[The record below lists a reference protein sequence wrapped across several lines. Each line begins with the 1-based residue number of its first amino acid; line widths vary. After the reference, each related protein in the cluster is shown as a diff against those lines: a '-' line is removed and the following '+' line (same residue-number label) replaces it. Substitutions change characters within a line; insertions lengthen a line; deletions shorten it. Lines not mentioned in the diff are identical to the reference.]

1 MTQDKQIISTDKAP
15 AAIGPYSQAVKVGG
29 LLFMSGQIPV
39 NPSNGAIVSE
49 DIQEQAKQSL
59 ENLKAVITAA
69 GGSLSD
75 IVKTTIFAVDINDFQ
90 AVNKIYAGY
99 FDNNPPARSFVAVKE
114 LPKGAKI
121 EIEAIAYLN

>member
-15 AAIGPYSQAVKVGG
+15 AAIGPYSQAVKVGD

-39 NPSNGAIVSE
+39 NPLNGAIVSE
-49 DIQEQAKQSL
+49 NIEEQAKQSL
-59 ENLKAVITAA
+59 ENLKAVITEA

>member
-15 AAIGPYSQAVKVGG
+15 AAIGPYSQAVKVGD

-39 NPSNGAIVSE
+39 NPLNGAIVSE
-49 DIQEQAKQSL
+49 NIEEQAKQSL
-59 ENLKAVITAA
+59 ENLKAVITDA

-75 IVKTTIFAVDINDFQ
+75 IVKTTIFAVNINDFQ

-121 EIEAIAYLN
+121 EIEAIAYLK

>member
-99 FDNNPPARSFVAVKE
+99 FDNTPPARSFVAVKE

>member
-59 ENLKAVITAA
+59 ENLKAVITEA

-75 IVKTTIFAVDINDFQ
+75 IVKTTIFAVNINDFQ

>member
-15 AAIGPYSQAVKVGG
+15 AAIGPYSQAVKVGD

-39 NPSNGAIVSE
+39 NPLNGAIVSE
-49 DIQEQAKQSL
+49 NIEEQAKQSL
-59 ENLKAVITAA
+59 ENLKAVITEA

-75 IVKTTIFAVDINDFQ
+75 IVKTTIFAVNINDFQ

-121 EIEAIAYLN
+121 EIEAIAYLK

>member
-15 AAIGPYSQAVKVGG
+15 AAIGPYSQAVKVGD

-39 NPSNGAIVSE
+39 NPLNGAIVSE
-49 DIQEQAKQSL
+49 NIEEQAKQSL
-59 ENLKAVITAA
+59 ENLKAVITEA

-75 IVKTTIFAVDINDFQ
+75 IVKTTIFAVNINDFQ